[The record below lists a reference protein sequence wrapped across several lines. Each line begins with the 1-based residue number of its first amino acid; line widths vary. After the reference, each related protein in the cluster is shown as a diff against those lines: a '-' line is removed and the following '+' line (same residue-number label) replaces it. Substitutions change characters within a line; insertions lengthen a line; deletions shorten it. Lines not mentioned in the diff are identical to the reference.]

1 MTAEEF
7 AALFDAAEHSVFRLE
22 ARQAYAVPTDDA
34 SLTAFQEG
42 RPRPERSVRTSPW
55 LARIAAT
62 TAAGVA
68 WSRVRVVDRPLT
80 EYTRWELLAYVES
93 QAVGEQISLVDL
105 EIVDGTIDL
114 RQDFWLF
121 DGDTPHPQAVI
132 LHYTPDGQVEQRE
145 FVVDVTVV
153 AELVRR
159 RDAATLHAV
168 PLNEFLAYLN
178 GRGGA

>member
-1 MTAEEF
+1 M
-7 AALFDAAEHSVFRLE
+7 LSVVRCQHS
-22 ARQAYAVPTDDA
+22 
-34 SLTAFQEG
+34 
-42 RPRPERSVRTSPW
+42 
-55 LARIAAT
+55 LARLATHEVPIAAP
-62 TAAGVA
+62 
-68 WSRVRVVDRPLT
+68 SRVRVVDWPLT

-93 QAVGEQISLVDL
+93 QAAGEQISLVDL
-105 EIVDGTIDL
+105 EIVGGSLDL

-145 FVVDVTVV
+145 FITDLTVV

-159 RDAATLHAV
+159 RDAARLHAV